1 MDVFPILWPFSKGA
15 QFPIAIIAWRDQ
27 LKSTLHLT
35 WRHLWTKSVS
45 YRGPEWNGPGKL
57 ECQGWSASPDCIH
70 PMGSLAKKN
79 ILHVFIIYM
88 YMYTCLY
95 PCYIMYYMYIVHVH
109 YIICLSTCLFFASKF
124 DAACISAS
132 LILAIRIDLQ
142 KKSVPPTFKRPPH
155 LSQTPAGN
163 EDEKT
168 NSWDFPTFWSKH
180 GPWVKGLNFMAIH
193 KGLEMVKTKL
203 GLDGTK
209 TSRSKHI

>member
-1 MDVFPILWPFSKGA
+1 M
-15 QFPIAIIAWRDQ
+15 
-27 LKSTLHLT
+27 
-35 WRHLWTKSVS
+35 
-45 YRGPEWNGPGKL
+45 
-57 ECQGWSASPDCIH
+57 
-70 PMGSLAKKN
+70 
-79 ILHVFIIYM
+79 
-88 YMYTCLY
+88 
-95 PCYIMYYMYIVHVH
+95 YIMYYMYIVHVH

-209 TSRSKHI
+209 TSRSKTYLKSRTM